1 MDICLLNTN
10 NTINLRPTSVH
21 GMLWLQTHFENSQ
34 WEAISSFQAVLSMD
48 NADILLRDA
57 KKAGLVVNS
66 FPSMVYSNK

>member
-1 MDICLLNTN
+1 MDIWLINSTN
-10 NTINLRPTSVH
+10 RTHIRPTSVH